1 MYLKD
6 KIKWITMKTPL
17 YQKSRNFKC
26 DGYILIESKFENFDS
41 LHAKQAQMGGRG
53 INRSVIF
60 AERAQ
65 CHKGHW
71 LLIISKVFIEVK
83 FTI

>member
-6 KIKWITMKTPL
+6 KSKWITMKIPL
-17 YQKSRNFKC
+17 YQKSRYFKC
-26 DGYILIESKFENFDS
+26 DGYIFTERKFENFDS

-53 INRSVIF
+53 IKSSVIF
-60 AERAQ
+60 VERAQ
-65 CHKGHW
+65 CHKGHQ
-71 LLIISKVFIEVK
+71 LFIISKVFIEVK